1 MKFSEIKDAITD
13 LQRGRFIVIIDD
25 ENRENEADL
34 VIAAEK
40 ATPSRVNFMIKNAG
54 GLICVPM
61 LKERLEELNIPLM
74 IPDSENTEITKC
86 KFTISVDFK
95 PGTTTGISAGDRSA
109 TIRSLADPDTKAE
122 EFARPG
128 HIFPLKYT
136 EGGVLKREGHTEAAI
151 DMCKLAE
158 LGPVG
163 VLCEILK
170 EDGSTLKTEDLEEY
184 ASKHDL
190 KIISI
195 EELIKYR
202 KNI

>member
-1 MKFSEIKDAITD
+1 MKFSDIKDAITD
-13 LQRGRFIVIIDD
+13 LQRGRFVVIIDD

-40 ATPSRVNFMIKNAG
+40 ATPTKVNFMIKNAG

-74 IPDSENTEITKC
+74 IPDSENTEITRC
-86 KFTISVDFK
+86 RFTISVDFK
-95 PGTTTGISAGDRSA
+95 HSTTTGISASDRST
-109 TIRSLADPDTKAE
+109 TIRALANSDSKAE
-122 EFARPG
+122 DFARPG
-128 HIFPLKYT
+128 HVFPLQYT
-136 EGGVLKREGHTEAAI
+136 EGGVLEREGHTEAVI
-151 DMCKLAE
+151 DMCKLAGLE
-158 LGPVG
+158 SVG

-170 EDGSTLKTEDLEEY
+170 EDGNTLKTEDLEEY
-184 ASKHDL
+184 SEKHDL